1 MLLSISTT
9 TRAPRAG
16 EVDGRDYYFV
26 SGAEFQQR
34 LAAGRFI
41 EHADFG
47 GERYGTELT
56 NIERAQKESKDLL
69 LDIEVQGVRQLKQLF
84 PGRVVTTFVFPPSFT
99 ELEAR
104 LRARASEN
112 EEQIA
117 VRLKTARG
125 EVAILKDPLF
135 SDFIVVNDQ
144 LEAALALSKSI
155 VAASRALLSRQSPEE
170 ISKLLK

>member
-99 ELEAR
+99 TVYVLW
-104 LRARASEN
+104 
-112 EEQIA
+112 
-117 VRLKTARG
+117 
-125 EVAILKDPLF
+125 
-135 SDFIVVNDQ
+135 
-144 LEAALALSKSI
+144 
-155 VAASRALLSRQSPEE
+155 
-170 ISKLLK
+170 